1 MGSKGQNMNPIMTSK
16 EAAEFLGV
24 SSRQIYKRLLEAE
37 LPHAKTMSSVYFGY
51 PAARQLFRL
60 EMAPQAISFQI
71 VKGGTGKT
79 SLACA
84 VAIRANL
91 YGLRVLCIDLD
102 QQGNLT
108 NSFGVNAETLPVM
121 IDILAE
127 GYSYDD
133 AITRV
138 APGLDVLASRIENAL
153 LDDVIKLKR
162 LKLNHVYRDPIA
174 KLKEKYD
181 LIVIDCPP
189 NLGQSVAAV
198 TLAVDQVVAPVVP
211 ENYAITGLKAT
222 KAAIQEL
229 QQSYKVSIPLR
240 VTVNKY
246 DPRAVLSHD
255 AMDILSGD
263 SVYKDDL
270 LHSYIHASADF
281 PNAIARG
288 ESIFDTTKS
297 TQAKRDVDRLT
308 RELLGLDELVKHHS
322 GITKNSAIVEESLA

>member
-1 MGSKGQNMNPIMTSK
+1 MNPKITSR
-16 EAAEFLGV
+16 EAAEFLGI
-24 SSRQIYKRLLEAE
+24 SARQVYKRIIDAE
-37 LPHAKTMSSVYFGY
+37 LPHTRTLSTVSFDY

-60 EMAPQAISFQI
+60 QIKPQVLSFQI

-108 NSFGVNAETLPVM
+108 NSFGVDAETLPVM
-121 IDILAE
+121 VDILAE
-127 GYSYDD
+127 GYSFDD

-162 LKLNHVYRDPIA
+162 LKLDKVYKLPFE

-181 LIVIDCPP
+181 VIIVDCPP

-211 ENYAITGLKAT
+211 ENYALSGLKAT

-229 QQSYKVSIPLR
+229 QQSYKVQIPLR
-240 VTVNKY
+240 ITVNKY
-246 DPRAVLSHD
+246 DSRALLSHD
-255 AMDILSGD
+255 ALKILSGE
-263 SVYKDDL
+263 SEYKNEL
-270 LHSYIHASADF
+270 LNSYIHSSTEF

-288 ESIFDTTKS
+288 ESIFDNPKS
-297 TQAKRDVDRLT
+297 SQAKRDIDKLT
-308 RELLGLDELVKHHS
+308 RELLGLDRNQCVPEVVVEA
-322 GITKNSAIVEESLA
+322 GIEESFV